1 MEPNKELE
9 KAIANKFITPQKFAT
24 EIEKI
29 HIAEDLNYIDSIIHY
44 CEINNIEVE
53 SVRNL
58 YQNL

>member
-44 CEINNIEVE
+44 LSLIHI
-53 SVRNL
+53 
-58 YQNL
+58 

>member
-29 HIAEDLNYIDSIIHY
+29 HIAEDLNYIDSIIHLSL
-44 CEINNIEVE
+44 IHI
-53 SVRNL
+53 
-58 YQNL
+58 